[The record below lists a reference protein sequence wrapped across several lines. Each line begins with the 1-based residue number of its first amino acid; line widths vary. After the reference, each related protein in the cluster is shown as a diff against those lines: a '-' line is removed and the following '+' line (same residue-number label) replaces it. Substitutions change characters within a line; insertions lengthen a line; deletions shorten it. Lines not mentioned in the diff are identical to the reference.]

1 MGYRTY
7 EATLEAPMTPR
18 QKDIFIVIDE
28 WWKKFGFGPSIDD
41 IMFITGDKSRGNVHR
56 MVKKLCEIGVCKRT
70 NNRARSVRPSY
81 LRVRDIE

>member
-1 MGYRTY
+1 
-7 EATLEAPMTPR
+7 MTSR
-18 QKDIFIVIDE
+18 QKEIFLVIDE

-56 MVKKLCEIGVCKRT
+56 LVKKLCEIGVCKRT
-70 NNRARSVRPSY
+70 SNRARSVRPSY